1 MKQHKR
7 PLQNKVRL
15 VLSSLCVILGVIL
28 WLELNNQKL
37 NKLETDQLDA
47 GGMIKDKTKNNRE
60 FIFSDIIAFDE
71 IIKRPLF
78 NKKRL
83 PFVTL
88 ESQQT
93 GVKTHLKNNQNI
105 IKQDQL
111 SLSAVVISPDT
122 QIAILQKGRGKMLQ
136 RISIGETIDGWTLED
151 VTPHSIR
158 LKKGKETKSLELEI
172 KNSTIKKTPVAK
184 SKEVNQSNA
193 PINPWS
199 ANTKEQITARN
210 TAAETAT
217 KEK

>member
-7 PLQNKVRL
+7 PLQNKVRF
-15 VLSSLCVILGVIL
+15 VLLSLCVILGALL

-37 NKLETDQLDA
+37 SKLKTDQIDA
-47 GGMIKDKTKNNRE
+47 GVMIKDKNKNNGE
-60 FIFSDIIAFDE
+60 FIFPDIIAFDE

-172 KNSTIKKTPVAK
+172 KKSTIKKTPVAK

-193 PINPWS
+193 QINPWS
-199 ANTKEQITARN
+199 GNTKEQITARN